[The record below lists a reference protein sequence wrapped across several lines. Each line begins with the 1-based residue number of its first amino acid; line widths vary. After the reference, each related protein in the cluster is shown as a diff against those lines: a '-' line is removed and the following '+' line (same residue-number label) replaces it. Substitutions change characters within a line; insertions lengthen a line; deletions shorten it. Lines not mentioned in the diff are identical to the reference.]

1 MNGGNKYFFGN
12 ILPLKGVNSLLSK
25 SRSYLYIDTVILEN
39 WGVHYFHS
47 QRGAE
52 VTKTRARVD
61 FLDELLHKSLGITY
75 L

>member
-12 ILPLKGVNSLLSK
+12 ILTLKGVNSLFSK
-25 SRSYLYIDTVILEN
+25 SRSYLYIDKVILEN

-47 QRGAE
+47 QRSAE